1 MSRPVLLPFRPARR
15 HWLVLA
21 ATAAAATS
29 LRAQSFPTRPVRI
42 IVPWAPGGLVDG
54 GGRAIADALGRS
66 LGQPGVVENL
76 PGAAGTVGADRVAR
90 APADGYA
97 LLMGTSSLAI
107 DAAGGRRTPYDVV
120 RDLAPVAL
128 VGETPS
134 IVVVPAASPF
144 GTLAEL
150 LDAARGKPGE
160 LTYGTPGIGSPAH
173 LFTELLS
180 QKAGVKLLHVPYN
193 RSPAINDL
201 MGDRLTMMVAT
212 APASLNHVRNRL
224 LKALAVTG
232 SRRIGALPDVPTVAQ
247 AGVPGYE
254 ASQWL
259 GLLAPAGTPAPV
271 IARLHEEVARAVA
284 DPAVAKSLLD
294 RGIEPRSAAPA
305 EFGRVISED
314 IARWTTVIR
323 AAGITLES

>member
-1 MSRPVLLPFRPARR
+1 MPRSSPPPVRAARR
-15 HWLVLA
+15 LWLALA
-21 ATAAAATS
+21 AAIAVPGP

-42 IVPWAPGGLVDG
+42 VVPWAPGGLVDG
-54 GGRAIADALGRS
+54 GGRVIADALGRS

-76 PGAAGTVGADRVAR
+76 PGAAGTVGADRVAKS
-90 APADGYA
+90 PADGYA

-107 DAAGGRRTPYDVV
+107 DAAGGRRTPYDVAK
-120 RDLAPVAL
+120 DLAPVAL

-134 IVVVPAASPF
+134 IVVVPAASPH
-144 GTLAEL
+144 GTLRDL
-150 LDAARGKPGE
+150 LEAARGKPGE
-160 LTYGTPGIGSPAH
+160 LTYGTPGVGSPSH
-173 LFTELLS
+173 LFTELLC

-201 MGDRLTMMVAT
+201 MGDRLSMMVAT
-212 APASLNHVRNRL
+212 APSSLNHVRNRL

-232 SRRIGALPDVPTVAQ
+232 SRRMGALPDVPTVAE
-247 AGVPGYE
+247 AGVAGYE

-271 IARLHEEVARAVA
+271 IARLHAEVARAIA
-284 DPAVAKSLLD
+284 DPAVARSLED

-305 EFGRVISED
+305 DFARVIAED
-314 IARWTTVIR
+314 IARWSAVIR
-323 AAGITLES
+323 TAGIKLES